1 MYVYARDRRGRV
13 KGDRDIRGEKK
24 REREREEGQ
33 KEEADMR
40 RMREREACT
49 RTRLVCGGNISTEIN
64 QGCTQIS
71 KRKITKIN
79 RPDVQCDKKALPSSF
94 SPFSLFS
101 LSLSLFLRAIL
112 LSLSS
117 SRSPLLLLLLLAKV
131 PAETRP
137 SMDTKRPTARQ
148 NSRGVYINY
157 TDRTHKISMNKPA
170 TSLIAPHAP

>member
-1 MYVYARDRRGRV
+1 MKR
-13 KGDRDIRGEKK
+13 DRDIRGEKK

-101 LSLSLFLRAIL
+101 LSLFLCFFALSFSRYPL
-112 LSLSS
+112 LVPLSS
-117 SRSPLLLLLLLAKV
+117 SSSSSPRSPRRLV
-131 PAETRP
+131 RPWTRNG
-137 SMDTKRPTARQ
+137 RLH
-148 NSRGVYINY
+148 
-157 TDRTHKISMNKPA
+157 DRTLVGFISITPIVPIKFR
-170 TSLIAPHAP
+170 

>member
-1 MYVYARDRRGRV
+1 MGGNKSVYIYVYVYARDRRGRV
-13 KGDRDIRGEKK
+13 KRDRDIRGEKK

-101 LSLSLFLRAIL
+101 LSLSFFVSSRYPSLAIL
-112 LSLSS
+112 FSFPSPPPPPPRQGPRGDSSVHGHETADCTTELSWGLYQLH
-117 SRSPLLLLLLLAKV
+117 RSYP
-131 PAETRP
+131 
-137 SMDTKRPTARQ
+137 
-148 NSRGVYINY
+148 
-157 TDRTHKISMNKPA
+157 
-170 TSLIAPHAP
+170 